1 MSRRVARECVL
12 KSLYALEMGGG
23 DVGHIRDTLVRP
35 VVGKNEVHLRFAEQL
50 ILRTLEH
57 QVEADHMI
65 VRHAQ
70 NWELKRIATVDRI
83 LLRMA
88 ITELLRFEDIP
99 PKVTINESINLA
111 KQFSSVM
118 SSRFI
123 NGILDAVLRELTD
136 AGRLKKSGRGLITS
150 SDGTVHHR

>member
-1 MSRRVARECVL
+1 
-12 KSLYALEMGGG
+12 
-23 DVGHIRDTLVRP
+23 
-35 VVGKNEVHLRFAEQL
+35 
-50 ILRTLEH
+50 
-57 QVEADHMI
+57 MI

-136 AGRLKKSGRGLITS
+136 AGRLNKSGRGLITS